1 MKRLAML
8 KGTCHCGATHW
19 TLSEVPATVTACS
32 CTICRRYGALWAYGH
47 LADDVEVSGETT
59 AYYRADGKE
68 LVFHF
73 CTTCGSAMFNMA
85 REPNSEG
92 KRWIAVNCRM
102 TEPELI
108 AELPVDHFDG
118 HDTWEDLPPDGRKVR
133 DMWF

>member
-1 MKRLAML
+1 
-8 KGTCHCGATHW
+8 
-19 TLSEVPATVTACS
+19 LSEIPASVTACS

-102 TEPELI
+102 TEPGLI
-108 AELPVDHFDG
+108 ADLPVDHFDG